1 MGLPQRHSPIT
12 ASPPQRAGLNV
23 NKLRVQS
30 KPPAVPRGSRCAM
43 REPLLVGSSKA
54 SWAAPP
60 ESERAARGSCKLT
73 EAAGGMGRA
82 QSALASLQGGGG
94 GQH

>member
-1 MGLPQRHSPIT
+1 
-12 ASPPQRAGLNV
+12 
-23 NKLRVQS
+23 
-30 KPPAVPRGSRCAM
+30 M

-60 ESERAARGSCKLT
+60 ESERAAGGSCKLT

>member
-1 MGLPQRHSPIT
+1 MGLPQGHSPITAIT

-43 REPLLVGSSKA
+43 REPLLAGS
-54 SWAAPP
+54 WEAPP
-60 ESERAARGSCKLT
+60 ESERAAGGSCKLT
-73 EAAGGMGRA
+73 EAAGGMGRV
-82 QSALASLQGGGG
+82 QSALASLRGRRG